1 MPILEVR
8 DLTVAYRTAA
18 GEARAV
24 DGVSFSLEPGQYLGI
39 VGESG
44 CGKSTIAKA
53 IMGILPDNAR
63 TGWAILY

>member
-24 DGVSFSLEPGQYLGI
+24 DGVSFTIEFAWRPG
-39 VGESG
+39 
-44 CGKSTIAKA
+44 
-53 IMGILPDNAR
+53 
-63 TGWAILY
+63 